1 MTPGSS
7 EQRNPYKGS
16 PPRPWVRLRFLAPD
30 GTTHEVECLADTG
43 NPFAVILSEGRM
55 TQLKY
60 ADAPDVNTN
69 FGLLTGGWLRLA
81 MPDLGLVQDVI
92 GYASDAV
99 AAAAKAS
106 SPDFEGLVGLPLLRL
121 VEYGGDATSFWLR
134 LPGGSP

>member
-1 MTPGSS
+1 
-7 EQRNPYKGS
+7 
-16 PPRPWVRLRFLAPD
+16 
-30 GTTHEVECLADTG
+30 
-43 NPFAVILSEGRM
+43 M

-99 AAAAKAS
+99 AAAAQAS